1 MAILPIASARV
12 STLEQSSIATQQIDS
27 TQQQLLQSQNQLSTG
42 KAVNVG
48 SDNPGVADMI
58 MQLNSAL
65 TQNQAYTAN
74 LNAAQSQLSEVD
86 STLGSA
92 TTLVQQAQQIASTDV
107 NSTTSATARAADA
120 EVIQNISDQVLNL
133 ANTNFGGSY
142 IFGGD
147 KNTTAPFV
155 STPAGVQYVGSTTV
169 LQNAV
174 ADDTL
179 QSLQVSAS
187 STFGALSSQVQGT
200 ADLTPSVHASTRLI
214 DLGGTS
220 GDGIQLGE
228 IQISNG
234 VTSKIVDLSGANS
247 LGDVINDID
256 VAGVGSITAS
266 INAAGTGLALTGG
279 AGDNITVKDIGGG
292 TTASDLG
299 ISQATGAG
307 NGIPVVGTSVVAK
320 VTTLTPLAD
329 LRAGLGIDQ
338 THGLIITNGSKSSTI
353 DLSSAQTVG
362 DLLNDINGSG
372 TGVVASINAAGNG
385 INIVNSIQGT
395 QMTIGE
401 NGGTTASDLGV
412 RSYGPSTS
420 LSQLNG
426 GKGVQT
432 VPGGDFQ
439 ITRTDG
445 STFSVSLTGANTA
458 QDVISAINLAS
469 GGTAGAGVG
478 VTASFAATGN
488 GIDLTD
494 TAGGPGTLAVTAL
507 NDSTAASDL
516 GLTTAAASGGT
527 SSVGTDVN
535 PVETSGIFSDLSKLQ
550 SALNSNNQQQIT
562 AAGAA
567 LQTDY
572 NQLVAARGANGAQLQ
587 AVSSRQ
593 TSIGDQ
599 TLATTTL
606 LSSLQD
612 VDYTTAVTQFQTL
625 QNSLQAS
632 LLTTSKVLSLSL
644 LNFLS

>member
-12 STLEQSSIATQQIDS
+12 STLEQSSVATQQIDS
-27 TQQQLLQSQNQLSTG
+27 TEQQLLQSQNELSTG

-58 MQLNSAL
+58 MQLNSTL

-120 EVIQNISDQVLNL
+120 EVIQNISNQVLSL

-155 STPAGVQYVGSTTV
+155 STAAGVQYVGSTTI

-174 ADDTL
+174 ADNTL

-200 ADLTPSVHASTRLI
+200 ADLTPSVNPATRLI

-220 GDGIQLGE
+220 GGGIQLGE

-234 VTSKIVDLSGANS
+234 ATSKIVDLSGANS
-247 LGDVINDID
+247 LGDVISDINA
-256 VAGVGSITAS
+256 AGVGGITAS

-292 TTASDLG
+292 MTASDLG

-338 THGLIITNGSKSSTI
+338 THGLIITNGSKTATI

-385 INIVNSIQGT
+385 INVVNSIQGT

-401 NGGTTASDLGV
+401 NGGTTATDLGV

-445 STFSVSLTGANTA
+445 STFSVSLTGANTV
-458 QDVISAINLAS
+458 QDVITAINLAS

-488 GIDLTD
+488 GINLTD
-494 TAGGPGTLAVTAL
+494 AAGGPGTLTVTAL
-507 NDSTAASDL
+507 NDSTAAADL
-516 GLTTAAASGGT
+516 GLTVAATSGGT
-527 SSVGTDVN
+527 SIIGSDVN